1 MYLAR
6 LAGVTSYAEKLVS
19 GESDFILFK
28 FVQCGLSWLASSLRK
43 PTGGSPSSLL
53 PPTSMGRVW
62 DVEIGQVVF
71 LLRSS
76 AEGIL
81 FLLWLFTL
89 RSCLLPFPWV
99 AAGSRAAATMQALMG
114 EMCVEE
120 NKVRELFAKQRQS
133 WEVEG
138 GESW

>member
-1 MYLAR
+1 M
-6 LAGVTSYAEKLVS
+6 
-19 GESDFILFK
+19 
-28 FVQCGLSWLASSLRK
+28 
-43 PTGGSPSSLL
+43 
-53 PPTSMGRVW
+53 
-62 DVEIGQVVF
+62 
-71 LLRSS
+71 
-76 AEGIL
+76 GIL

-89 RSCLLPFPWV
+89 CSCLLPFNGLLLV
-99 AAGSRAAATMQALMG
+99 TTATVQALME

>member
-19 GESDFILFK
+19 GESDFIFCSSLCM
-28 FVQCGLSWLASSLRK
+28 VRVAWLASSLRK

-76 AEGIL
+76 AVGIL

-89 RSCLLPFPWV
+89 CSCLLPFNGLLLV
-99 AAGSRAAATMQALMG
+99 TTATVQALME